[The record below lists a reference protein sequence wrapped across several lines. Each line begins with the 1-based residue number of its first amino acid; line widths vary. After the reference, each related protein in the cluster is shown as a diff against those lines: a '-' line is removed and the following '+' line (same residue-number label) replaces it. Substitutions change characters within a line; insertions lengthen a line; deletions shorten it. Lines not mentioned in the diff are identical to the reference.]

1 MGIRKLSATTKRF
14 SVESYEISKPRAQYA
29 KDKLRLKVYS
39 SLADIEGTFD
49 IFFSSHVLE
58 HVSSVRDTI
67 QFGMNLLKNNG
78 LFIALTP
85 NGSKE
90 FQSSN
95 FESWNKLWVWFIQ
108 ILSMINSSRKLSKIH
123 IT

>member
-1 MGIRKLSATTKRF
+1 
-14 SVESYEISKPRAQYA
+14 
-29 KDKLRLKVYS
+29 LKVYS